1 MWTAS
6 LNPSSITSVSMS
18 SLSEYDKAERQR
30 LLEENIN
37 LRADNEGYRK
47 DVEELVIQALVMQSL
62 INEQNGTIQK
72 LVKRLNLKVVR

>member
-1 MWTAS
+1 
-6 LNPSSITSVSMS
+6 MS